1 MRNNMCGIIGY
12 TGYDDAAKHLIR
24 GLSSLEYRGYDSVG
38 IAEEISDPSG
48 KCSFDIRKTDGKI
61 EKLIKILD
69 ADKPDFSSC
78 GIGHTRWATNG
89 EPTERNAHPHKAG
102 KTVLAHNGIIENEEA
117 LRGITSEYEKGSE
130 TDSEVAACLIDKR
143 IRECGDIIDG
153 IFRAVGEM
161 KGSYAFVLMREDA
174 PGKIYAIRHESP
186 LITAKL
192 ENGYAFASDI
202 TAVMS
207 GTDEFTRLDEG
218 ILAVIDKDSLEYYNS
233 KHETVVPKTEKI
245 MWSRD
250 AAEKNGYPHFMLKEI
265 HEEPEVIAKT
275 VRHYLTSDGIPALDK
290 VFGEN
295 INSLRIVAC
304 GSAMHAG
311 LVGKAVIERTARVPV
326 SVNIASEFRYS
337 DPIIDK
343 NCGYI
348 FVSQSGETADT
359 LAAMRYIRD
368 KGIKTVAVV
377 NVAGSTLARE
387 ADCVIHTQ
395 AGPEIA
401 VATTKAYMTQCAV
414 MYLIAFHLARIN
426 HLMSDKEC
434 SVLCRELCEKVPSA
448 VSYAVTNDKT
458 EEIAQKIAES
468 EHLFYIGRGLDCAIC
483 TEASLKL
490 KEISY
495 LHSEAYAAGE
505 LKHGTISL
513 VENHTPVIA
522 VMTDKNVSEKTKT
535 AVNEVRSRGADVYTV
550 SYYDNADIK
559 LPEIN
564 DLFAVFPAMASLQL
578 LAYHTSI
585 ARGCDVDQPRNLAK
599 SVTVE

>member
-1 MRNNMCGIIGY
+1 MCGIIGY
-12 TGYDDAAKHLIR
+12 TGYDDAAKHLIQ
-24 GLSSLEYRGYDSVG
+24 GLSCLEYRGYDSVG
-38 IAEEISDPSG
+38 IAEEISDQSG
-48 KCSFDIRKTDGKI
+48 KCRFDIRKTNGKI
-61 EKLIKILD
+61 KKLIEILD
-69 ADKPDFSSC
+69 ADKPTFSSC

-89 EPTERNAHPHKAG
+89 EPTKKNAHPHKAG
-102 KTVLAHNGIIENEEA
+102 KTVLVHNGIIENEEA
-117 LRGITSEYEKGSE
+117 LRKITEDYEKESE

-143 IRECGDIIDG
+143 IHECGNIIDG

-161 KGSYAFVLMREDA
+161 RGSYAFVVMHEDA

-207 GTDEFTRLDEG
+207 ATDEFTRLDEG
-218 ILAVIDKDSLEYYNS
+218 VLAVIDKNSIEYYNS
-233 KHETVVPKTEKI
+233 KHEITSQKTEKV

-265 HEEPEVIAKT
+265 HEEPEVIVKT
-275 VRHYLTSDGIPALDK
+275 VRHYLNADGIPALDK
-290 VFGEN
+290 VFREN
-295 INSLRIVAC
+295 IKSLRIVAC

-311 LVGKAVIERTARVPV
+311 LIGKAVIERIARIPV
-326 SVNIASEFRYS
+326 SVDIASEFRYS

-343 NCGYI
+343 NCGYV

-359 LAAMRYIRD
+359 LAAMRYIHD
-368 KGIKTVAVV
+368 KGVKTVAVV

-387 ADCVIHTQ
+387 ADFVIHTQ

-426 HLMSDKEC
+426 HLIKDDEC
-434 SVLCRELCEKVPSA
+434 AELCREMHEKVPLA
-448 VSYAVTNDKT
+448 VLYTTENDKT
-458 EEIAQKIAES
+458 EEIAQKIAKS

-513 VENHTPVIA
+513 IEAHTPVIS
-522 VMTDKNVSEKTKT
+522 VMTDKSICEKTKT

-550 SYYDNADIK
+550 SCDKDADIK